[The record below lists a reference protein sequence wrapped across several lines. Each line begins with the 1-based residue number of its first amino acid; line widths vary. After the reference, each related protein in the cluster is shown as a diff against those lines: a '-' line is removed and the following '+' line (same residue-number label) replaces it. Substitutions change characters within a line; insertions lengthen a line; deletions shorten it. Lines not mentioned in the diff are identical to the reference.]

1 MQGAT
6 AQHARFEMPRL
17 CSLVRVDEMSEEE
30 AALHALN
37 EEVQRDIARLHRLI
51 LDASE
56 RAARTINPG
65 T

>member
-1 MQGAT
+1 VGAGADAT
-6 AQHARFEMPRL
+6 PPEI
-17 CSLVRVDEMSEEE
+17 SEEE